1 MDSSSIASIR
11 IRVAVAVALAAALTP
26 LFGQLTANAAATGL
40 LPDLRMAEPYDLQV
54 TKTSG
59 GFYKLRFGTI
69 MWNVGDGPLE
79 VRANGRSG
87 NAMTEVVQIVHR
99 TDGTTRRKA
108 STGSVFYSGDGHDHW
123 HVGSVVVVRLG
134 PVPGSAPTDPPV
146 DRHLRKIGFC
156 LVDSL
161 RAPPGE
167 LRPPNSPA
175 RYKYGYLGCG
185 NRDSTKIK
193 FGISVGYGDVY
204 QPFFAHQA
212 IDITNVPTGTYRLC
226 ATVNPEMIW
235 REKAANATNNSYWF
249 DIALN
254 PVARTVSVI
263 AGGLSACDT
272 LPPPPPV

>member
-1 MDSSSIASIR
+1 LGTLSFAPFRLRLAIAI
-11 IRVAVAVALAAALTP
+11 ALSAALTP

-59 GFYKLRFGTI
+59 GFYKLRFGTL

-79 VRANGRSG
+79 VGATGRFG
-87 NAMTEVVQIVHR
+87 YAMAEVVQIVDR
-99 TDGTTRRKA
+99 TDGTTRRK
-108 STGSVFYSGDGHDHW
+108 TGNGTVFYSGDGHDHW
-123 HVGSVVVVRLG
+123 HVGSFVVVKLG
-134 PVPGSAPTDPPV
+134 PIPGSPPTNPPV

-156 LVDSL
+156 LIDSL
-161 RAPPGE
+161 RAPEGE
-167 LRPPNSPA
+167 LRPPNSPSS
-175 RYKYGYLGCG
+175 YKYSYLGCG
-185 NRDSTKIK
+185 NRQSTKIK

-212 IDITNVPTGTYRLC
+212 IDITNVPTGNYRLC

-254 PVARTVSVI
+254 PVARTVSVV
-263 AGGLSACDT
+263 AGGLSA
-272 LPPPPPV
+272 